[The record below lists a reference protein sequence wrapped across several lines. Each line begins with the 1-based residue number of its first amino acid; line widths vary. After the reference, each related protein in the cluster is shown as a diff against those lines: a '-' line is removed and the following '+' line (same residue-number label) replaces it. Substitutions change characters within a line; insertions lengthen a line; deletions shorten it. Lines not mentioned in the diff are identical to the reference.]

1 MSQEKQTQP
10 NALQLE
16 EAVLGALLLDQEAI
30 ISTAEILRPEMFYG
44 PANEATYAAI
54 LSLYE
59 AGHPI
64 DVLTVQDKM
73 KAAGTLERAG
83 GASYLV
89 GLTNRVTSAANVE
102 YHARIIAQKYIQRR
116 LISFGSETIRQ
127 ANGET
132 ADVFDALEKAEI
144 GLFNI
149 WQGFGGQQAKTLQS
163 AAIEAM
169 RNAEAAR
176 TQSGLVGVPAGL
188 TTIDRITGGW
198 RPSDL
203 IILAA
208 RPGMGKTALALN
220 MAYNAAKD
228 FGKAVAVFSL
238 EMGRAQ
244 LAHRLISA
252 AAGVD
257 GSMINTGRATQ
268 AEFNAYTAAAM
279 AMDGIPLYIDDTPG
293 INIFELRAKC
303 RRLKMR
309 HDIQMVIIDY
319 LQLMDGGGQKG
330 QNREQEISTISRALK
345 RMAKE
350 LAVPVIALSQLSRAV
365 EARGNK
371 QPQLSDLRES
381 GAIEQDADI
390 VSFIYRPEYY
400 GILEDENGQS
410 LKNVAEFI
418 VAKNRNGHT
427 GFTTIRFQDTLCK
440 FSDLDAPEFQ
450 PATPIDYTIPANARP
465 GHDQDIPF

>member
-1 MSQEKQTQP
+1 MQEKQSAP
-10 NALQLE
+10 NAPQLE
-16 EAVLGALLLDQEAI
+16 EAVLGALLLDREAI
-30 ISTAEILRPEMFYG
+30 ISTAEILRPEMMYS
-44 PANEATYAAI
+44 PANDAIYAAI

-73 KAAGTLERAG
+73 RAAGTLEKAG
-83 GASYLV
+83 GSSYLV
-89 GLTNRVTSAANVE
+89 SLTDRVASAANVE
-102 YHARIIAQKYIQRR
+102 YHARIIAQKYVQRR
-116 LISFGSETIRQ
+116 LISFGSDTIRQ
-127 ANGET
+127 AQGEA
-132 ADVFDALEKAEI
+132 ADAFDSLEQAEI
-144 GLFNI
+144 SLFNI
-149 WQGFGGQQAKTLQS
+149 WQGFGGQQAKTIQA
-163 AAIEAM
+163 AAIEALK
-169 RNAEAAR
+169 NADAAR
-176 TQSGLVGVPAGL
+176 TQSGLVGVPAGI

-220 MAYNAAKD
+220 MAYNAAND
-228 FGKAVAVFSL
+228 FGKPVAVFSL

-244 LAHRLISA
+244 LAHRLIAA

-257 GSMINTGRATQ
+257 GSMVNTGRATQ

-279 AMDGIPLYIDDTPG
+279 GMENVPLYIDDTPG

-309 HDIQMVIIDY
+309 HDIQLVIIDY
-319 LQLMDGGGQKG
+319 LQLMDGSGQKG
-330 QNREQEISTISRALK
+330 QNREQEISSISRALK

-400 GILEDENGQS
+400 GIMEDENGRPTREM
-410 LKNVAEFI
+410 AEFI

-427 GFTTIRFQDTLCK
+427 GVTTIRFRDTLCK

-450 PATPIDYTIPANARP
+450 PAASIDYTIPANARP
-465 GHDQDIPF
+465 GHDQDVPF